1 MDIPRNIKNTLITVD
16 DSFRIEVEPQSWNV
30 WHNKKINDK
39 KTGEAKLKWTEMAYC
54 RDLPAAL
61 HSIMRIKT
69 AQKLSTETLDVY
81 LEWYNSTVHSML
93 DRLLRK
99 DTELRKALD
108 ENGVMVSYHN
118 LVE

>member
-1 MDIPRNIKNTLITVD
+1 MDIPRNTTNPLITID
-16 DSFRIEVEPQSWNV
+16 DNFQIEVEPQSWNV
-30 WHNKKINDK
+30 WYKKEIKNKD
-39 KTGEAKLKWTEMAYC
+39 TGAIKNRWTEIAYC

-61 HSIMRIKT
+61 QAVIH
-69 AQKLSTETLDVY
+69 QKVATGAPTRSLDVY

-99 DTELRKALD
+99 DTELKKAL
-108 ENGVMVSYHN
+108 ETNGVMVSYHN